1 MKKLSFLTFAFITIV
16 ACKNN
21 TKTDNQTVIE
31 EKKSVIV
38 TIPKPNLETGCYD
51 FKSESNNIQM
61 EITEVNE
68 KVMGILNIAYAEKD
82 ANQGKFVGTLNG
94 DKLIG
99 TYTFNSEGI
108 ESSREMAYI
117 VKDDQLIEG
126 YGELNENG
134 TKFKDVNTIKY
145 TSTMPLTKVDCDN

>member
-1 MKKLSFLTFAFITIV
+1 MKKLALLTFALITIV

-31 EKKSVIV
+31 EEKPVIK
-38 TIPKPNLETGCYD
+38 TSLKPTLETGCYN

-108 ESSREMAYI
+108 ESSREMAFLI
-117 VKDDQLIEG
+117 KDDQLIEG
-126 YGELNENG
+126 YGDLNEDG
-134 TKFKDVNTIKY
+134 TKFKDVNTVKY
-145 TSTMPLTKVDCDN
+145 TSTMPLTKVDCDK